1 MRQCCS
7 IVVVLCLLL
16 VAAVQPAKA
25 ANDDPDPIV
34 VKDPHYG
41 EVLFYF
47 YQEDYF
53 PAIVRLL
60 AAQDKWR
67 LAAQSEPTDHAE
79 QKEQIRAGKP
89 AEFSGAAVH
98 AEQAELLLGGMFLSY
113 GHHLE
118 AAKIFERL
126 LTDNVDTETRD
137 RTWFFLAKIW
147 LQRGYLD
154 ESQKALLN
162 LSGDLPE
169 NLQREARML
178 QSQIYISNGQYDQAI
193 ALLRAWKGKTEWAS
207 YAKFNL
213 GVALVRSGQIEAASE
228 ILNELGDMNPFNE
241 ELTSLRDK
249 ANLALGYALLQD
261 GQPLA
266 AKESLQRVRL
276 EGPFSNKALLGV
288 GWADAEVENYRR
300 ALVPWMELRSRD
312 LLDSAVQE
320 SMLAIPYALAKL
332 DSISQAADH
341 YLNAIEAFYEEVNR
355 IDRTIGYIE
364 SGDIFQEF
372 LADDPLDSTGWY
384 WQLEKLPEGP
394 EGRYLYH
401 LLATHK
407 FQEGLKNYRDLTY
420 LYNNLDAWQQNIGVY
435 ASMLETRIQAYEE
448 RLPRVE
454 DALAR
459 ADLDGMVDRKL
470 EFDSVLNEIE
480 QDNDWLA
487 LATAHEFEMWGEVTG
502 LENTRALAADIPE
515 AEEVR
520 DKILLLKGVLQWQIE
535 LDFKDRLWRVRRDL
549 RKTGEALVET
559 QRSRRKIDDT
569 MRNEPLRFQEL
580 SSRVYGLEPKIDGMK
595 IRVGESLAEQRAF
608 LEAIAVGELQAQKQ
622 RLDIYTVQARFALA
636 AIYDLAATVGDVS
649 E

>member
-1 MRQCCS
+1 MLRCRFIIAALS
-7 IVVVLCLLL
+7 LLL
-16 VAAVQPAKA
+16 LASVQPSQAAK
-25 ANDDPDPIV
+25 DGPDPIV

-60 AAQDKWR
+60 AAQEQSR
-67 LAAQSEPTDHAE
+67 LDD
-79 QKEQIRAGKP
+79 
-89 AEFSGAAVH
+89 H
-98 AEQAELLLGGMFLSY
+98 AEQAELLLGGLYLSY

-126 LTDNVDTETRD
+126 LADNVNPEIRD

-154 ESQKALLN
+154 ESQKALAN
-162 LSGDLPE
+162 LSANLPD
-169 NLQREARML
+169 NMWREAQML
-178 QSQIYISNGQYDQAI
+178 QSQIYINSGQYDRAI
-193 ALLRAWKGKTEWAS
+193 ALLQNWKGKTEWAS

-213 GVALVRSGQIEAASE
+213 GVALVRSGQVQVAAE
-228 ILNELGDMNPFNE
+228 ILDELGDLNPFNE

-261 GQPLA
+261 DQPLA
-266 AKESLQRVRL
+266 AKIPLQRVRL

-288 GWADAEVENYRR
+288 GWADAEVENYER
-300 ALVPWMELRSRD
+300 ALVPWMELRGRD

-341 YLNAIEAFYEEVNR
+341 YLNAIEAFYEEANR
-355 IDRTIGYIE
+355 IDRTIGFIE

-372 LADDPLDSTGWY
+372 LSDDPLDSTGWY
-384 WQLEKLPEGP
+384 WRLEELPEGP

-401 LLATHK
+401 LLATHE
-407 FQEGLKNYRDLTY
+407 FQEGLKNYRDLNY
-420 LYNNLDAWQQNIGVY
+420 LYSNLDGWQQSVGVY
-435 ASMLETRIQAYEE
+435 ANMLETRLQAYKE

-470 EFDSVLNEIE
+470 EFDSLLNDIE
-480 QDNDWLA
+480 QSGDWLA
-487 LATAHEFEMWGEVTG
+487 LATEREFELWGEIAG
-502 LENTRALAADIPE
+502 LENTPALSANIPE
-515 AEEVR
+515 ADEVR
-520 DKILLLKGVLQWQIE
+520 DKILLLKGVLQWQLE
-535 LDFKDRLWRVRRDL
+535 REFKDRMWRIRRDV

-559 QRSRRKIDDT
+559 QRSRRQIDDT
-569 MRNEPLRFQEL
+569 MRNEPVRFEEL
-580 SSRVYGLEPKIDGMK
+580 SSRVYGLRPRIDGMK
-595 IRVGESLAEQRAF
+595 SRVGESMAEQRAF
-608 LEAIAVGELQAQKQ
+608 LESIAVGELQAQKQ
-622 RLDIYTVQARFALA
+622 RLDVYTVQARFALA
-636 AIYDLAATVGDVS
+636 AIYDLAATAGNLAK
-649 E
+649 